1 MKIWKDIPY
10 TLNGRINIIKMT
22 IKNNLQVQYKILKIV
37 FTEVQIS
44 SKIHIDLW
52 TTLDNLNNAG
62 RITTLGFKLC

>member
-22 IKNNLQVQYKILKIV
+22 IKNNLQVQFKILKIV

-44 SKIHIDLW
+44 SKIHIDL
-52 TTLDNLNNAG
+52 
-62 RITTLGFKLC
+62 

>member
-22 IKNNLQVQYKILKIV
+22 IKNNLQVQFKILKIV